1 MKLPNA
7 DTDSVI
13 SLQFQFTLQKNSTF
27 ILIKIYF
34 SPSQDFSKYNLWTR
48 ADVPPDRHRS

>member
-27 ILIKIYF
+27 ILSKADIRNPLRYLLESVKI
-34 SPSQDFSKYNLWTR
+34 QDRFLLL
-48 ADVPPDRHRS
+48 